1 MENCTIQK
9 SSQSW
14 SKTSQS
20 WTKSSQSWNFTN
32 SKKSKTKGQVLR
44 SSIFRSCLPKYANL
58 NQNSTKLQ
66 LTDSDPRCLSEKF
79 STTKT
84 NFCCNNTHKS
94 PNTNQPQIPYCKSQ
108 KQQNSNCFTI
118 FCFCTPSPSIII
130 AKSKDEVV
138 NIIQRMNNLFVLFF
152 SWTTSKYHNYKV
164 PKKEQAIISKR
175 WTTSLL
181 CSFPEQSPNYHNC
194 KIQRMDKN
202 LFGVFLSPVSN
213 QFGTYVY
220 CEQPEHC
227 HTKGWATSMFVIPCE
242 QPPIFSLKFFSKLE
256 MC

>member
-1 MENCTIQK
+1 MQISIKTLQSYNSLTVIQDAYLKIFQLPKPISAAIILTNLPIPTNLRHHIASPK
-9 SSQSW
+9 SSRMAIN
-14 SKTSQS
+14 T
-20 WTKSSQSWNFTN
+20 
-32 SKKSKTKGQVLR
+32 L
-44 SSIFRSCLPKYANL
+44 
-58 NQNSTKLQ
+58 
-66 LTDSDPRCLSEKF
+66 F
-79 STTKT
+79 SVSA
-84 NFCCNNTHKS
+84 H
-94 PNTNQPQIPYCKSQ
+94 
-108 KQQNSNCFTI
+108 
-118 FCFCTPSPSIII
+118 PSPSITI
-130 AKSKDEVV
+130 AKSKDEAV

-152 SWTTSKYHNYKV
+152 FWITSKYHNYKV

-256 MC
+256 IC